1 MPQPSW
7 LEEKIM
13 RKIDKNLYTKNLS
26 QRITKCIDITLGMV
40 VYKKHKINKMF
51 SKIGYQEVI
60 QGIFCFEL

>member
-1 MPQPSW
+1 
-7 LEEKIM
+7 M

-26 QRITKCIDITLGMV
+26 QRITKWIDITLGMV

-51 SKIGYQEVI
+51 SKIGYQEAI